1 MALLWSPPQ
10 VHLGAAGSNHV
21 ICIFSHFSN
30 YYTPADCGIFTLQ
43 TLLNIYKEE
52 KSPEPG
58 EVGERCTRP
67 SLQARLRPVCGPLGP
82 RSWRGCCGG
91 STGPPPDT
99 PLGGATVTVALWASP
114 CLALDTCCAPC
125 PWGPM
130 WVVWILLGLL
140 WACSVPPL
148 HCSVCEFLF
157 VFVCLFFHLS
167 FHLLFSC
174 LQDSIPLPSSP
185 SSPPSLLPPPT
196 PSLVSEALPLS
207 FFFSPPNSVVSNSGA
222 R

>member
-21 ICIFSHFSN
+21 ICIVSHFSN

-130 WVVWILLGLL
+130 WVVWIL
-140 WACSVPPL
+140 WASCGPAPSL
-148 HCSVCEFLF
+148 HSIALF
-157 VFVCLFFHLS
+157 VSFSLCSFVCFFIS
-167 FHLLFSC
+167 RSICYFHACRTASL
-174 LQDSIPLPSSP
+174 
-185 SSPPSLLPPPT
+185 SPPLPPPL
-196 PSLVSEALPLS
+196 PPCSLLQHLL
-207 FFFSPPNSVVSNSGA
+207 
-222 R
+222 